1 MSGNVTPIEHAMAR
15 FFGDDGMFRE
25 LAEQSADVLAMGGE
39 DGRLRYASPAV
50 QRALGHRQ
58 EAVVGRSAF
67 RFIHPA
73 DVPRLRTTF
82 ERARTGGGREAVI
95 EVRIRH
101 KDGQWLWMES
111 RLRWVPHGDGD
122 GGWRWVASL
131 RDITERRRFEQKL
144 AAEKE
149 RAQATLRAIAD
160 GVISV
165 APDGRIDYLNPAA
178 ERITGWGASSAVGRP
193 VTSVFTPIAQRT
205 PPSDKDGLAGLSA
218 WFHAVAD
225 APAPL
230 RRRDGSECVVQV
242 AVASVADS
250 EGLPRGLVL
259 TFRDTSQTAALL
271 RELAYRSSHDSLTGL
286 FNREEFERQLKRMV
300 LDASAGSG
308 PHALCYIDLDQFKLV
323 NDTCGHAAG
332 DALLKDAS
340 QVLKSALSEGD
351 VLARLG
357 GDEFGALMP
366 RCAPAD
372 AERRAQALLDALSRM
387 RFEWS
392 ERQFAV
398 SGSAGVA
405 PVNRQSGSYEN
416 VMMAADAACYIAK
429 ERGRGRV
436 HLSEPSDVEMVRR
449 QGEMR
454 WISRLQT
461 ALEVGDFHLLAH
473 DIVPV
478 ASGIPTGRHIE
489 VLISLPDASG
499 RLVAPGEFL
508 PAALHYGLMGRID
521 RWVVGQVCEWLQW
534 RSHTRRG
541 LPELVAIN
549 LSGSSLSDADFR
561 DYLEEQVRTLPDS
574 GSLCFEITESE
585 AIANL
590 AEAGGFM
597 RRMKDYGCRFALDDF
612 GSGLNSFAYLKQLPV
627 DYIKIDGQFV
637 RDAAQ
642 DRVNLAMVES
652 IHRIGKVMGIQTIA
666 EYVENEAVFRRVR
679 EIGVDY
685 CQGFLFG
692 MPRPLLNLD

>member
-1 MSGNVTPIEHAMAR
+1 MSGRITHIGRTLPR
-15 FFGDDGMFRE
+15 LSGDDSLFRE
-25 LAEQSADVLAMGGE
+25 LAEQSGDVLSVGE
-39 DGRLRYASPAV
+39 ADGLIRYVSPAV
-50 QRALGHRQ
+50 QRVLGHDV
-58 EAVVGRSAF
+58 AGLAGRSVF
-67 RFIHPA
+67 RLLHPA
-73 DVPRLRTTF
+73 DVPRLRATY
-82 ERARTGGGREAVI
+82 ERARSGGVREATI
-95 EVRIRH
+95 ELRARH
-101 KDGQWLWMES
+101 RSGHWLWLES
-111 RLRWVPHGDGD
+111 RLRWIPGG
-122 GGWRWVASL
+122 GEEGWRWVASL
-131 RDITERRRFEQKL
+131 RDITERRRFEQRL

-178 ERITGWGASSAVGRP
+178 ERITGWSAGSAVGRP
-193 VTSVFTPIAQRT
+193 VTSVFMPSGHRA
-205 PPSDKDGLAGLSA
+205 PPPENEGLAGLSA

-225 APAPL
+225 APAAL

-242 AVASVADS
+242 AVAAVADS
-250 EGLPRGLVL
+250 EGRPQGLVL

-286 FNREEFERQLKRMV
+286 YNREEFERQLKRLV
-300 LDASAGSG
+300 LEANAGSG
-308 PHALCYIDLDQFKLV
+308 PHALCYLDLDQFKLV

-332 DALLKDAS
+332 DALLKDVA
-340 QVLKSALSEGD
+340 QTLRSALGEGD

-357 GDEFGALMP
+357 GDEFGVLMP
-366 RCAPAD
+366 QRGT
-372 AERRAQALLDALSRM
+372 AEAARRAQALVDALSRM

-392 ERQFAV
+392 ERQFV
-398 SGSAGVA
+398 ITGSVGVA
-405 PVNRQSGSYEN
+405 PVSRQSGTYES
-416 VMMAADAACYIAK
+416 VLMAADAACYIAK
-429 ERGRGRV
+429 ERGRNRV
-436 HLSEPSDVEMVRR
+436 HVSEPADVDLVRR

-454 WISRLQT
+454 WIPRLQT

-478 ASGIPTGRHIE
+478 QSGIPTGRHIE

-499 RLVAPGEFL
+499 RLVPPGEFL

-521 RWVVGQVCEWLQW
+521 RWVIGQVCEWLQW
-534 RSHTRRG
+534 RSHTGRA

-549 LSGSSLSDADFR
+549 LSGSSMSDAEFR
-561 DYLEEQVRTLPDS
+561 DYLEEQVRALPT
-574 GSLCFEITESE
+574 GGALCFEITESE

-590 AEAGGFM
+590 AEVGDFM

-612 GSGLNSFAYLKQLPV
+612 GSGLNSFAYLKRLPV

-642 DRVNLAMVES
+642 DGINLAMVES
-652 IHRIGKVMGIQTIA
+652 IHRIGKVMGVRTIA
-666 EYVENEAVFRRVR
+666 EFVENEAIFRRIR